1 MSCLQGFDKYQK
13 FDWVEQKKR
22 IDIMI
27 TDIYISIYEQ
37 NSKTCLIIFRGLPG
51 VNLMTVKC

>member
-1 MSCLQGFDKYQK
+1 
-13 FDWVEQKKR
+13 
-22 IDIMI
+22 MI

-37 NSKTCLIIFRGLPG
+37 NSKTFLIIFRGFPG